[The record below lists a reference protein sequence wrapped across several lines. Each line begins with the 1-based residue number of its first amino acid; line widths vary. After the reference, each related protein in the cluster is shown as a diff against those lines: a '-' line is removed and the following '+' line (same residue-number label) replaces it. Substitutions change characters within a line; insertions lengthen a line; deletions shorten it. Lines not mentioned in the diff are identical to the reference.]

1 VKSEIG
7 IVILVLCILACII
20 YVYYIEISNLSE
32 EDLER
37 IKKEGEI
44 GITQTVA
51 IFVAIAIVIVMI
63 IYRLKNLDVR

>member
-1 VKSEIG
+1 MKSEIG